1 VFIFLWVAILLL
13 PSLVFSQTTY
23 YVSNGGDDVNNDGL
37 SPSTPKQTI
46 NAAIAVASAGDIVS
60 IAAGT
65 YAGCTLN
72 KSVNLQGQGIGV
84 TIIQGSGSGNGIDVT
99 TNISGVTISN
109 LSITNF
115 QMGINFANTASTV
128 TNLTLNNVSSSGNT
142 THGFYSVATNF
153 DGLTIANCKFNN
165 NTPNFG
171 RGIWITG
178 GTTSHS
184 NIIIT
189 NSQFNNNGLVGFD
202 LSLHNSLNN
211 LTITGCEFLGNG
223 DSGIAF
229 YEGHSSPANSE
240 IVITNN
246 EVEMVGNS
254 RFGIEVKNATGTSLE
269 TGAGRVL
276 ISDNYIYQTST
287 GNDSRDFAGI
297 AVICRREGVAAYPEP
312 SGVVI
317 KNNLIENIQPG
328 DGTCGSCGGNVG
340 DGFGIVAGGNNHRI
354 LYNTVSGCKIGI
366 QLQGGNVNA
375 GTANSSP
382 STTGH
387 ANTLYFDRD
396 NSTTANGNIVR
407 YNNIIGGYIKAIRHL
422 QNSNFL
428 PNDVNDY
435 TGNWLGSAT
444 FALADIESRL
454 VSNAGT
460 APNFVDF
467 ASTANS
473 NAAFNP
479 WAAVDLD
486 DTLGNASGQRGVQI
500 GSSKTYRATATEPT
514 TSIGVIPQGIL
525 IANTAFKD
533 ILDIRTGAYPINANI
548 SVNKAIHLLGNG
560 GAGVRPTLTMFA
572 PCESIL
578 VAAAPNITIE
588 YLHLQVNGAG
598 GTATNGRH
606 GIFVDNHGIPLS
618 YNNLEILRNLIE
630 NINPAPNTIDVNAY
644 GIRLSLNPI
653 IAFTPGHNNIKID
666 NNIISVNPA
675 TQAFFGRAIRS
686 IGNFGLIKDNFI
698 QAGGLYGIQW
708 GDISGNTLIQ
718 GNTISSNAQA
728 GIELNI
734 PVANTTHIIQN
745 NILSV
750 PSALAASSQSFS
762 VIEIKDN
769 YNTNA
774 VVNILNNTITGHPNA
789 GIFLGRSSN
798 VNIVG
803 NTFTPFSTSTTY
815 NHIIVSTK
823 NRTAAA
829 SAGPALTSQNISIR
843 GNNFQSGTVLGGTG
857 IAFANHHSGAV
868 PAFSNITIG
877 TPAERNKFGPNMAR
891 FIALDPYYGNT
902 TSASLT
908 LPLGTFPNPYA
919 ALWTGSPATTM
930 ASVTENFNAVENEFD
945 VGTGLKTPAT
955 MTNPELILLEN
966 RIQHTIDY
974 GPLGFVTVKPNH
986 VFVTQQ
992 SFIAPAFT
1000 TEPRIRRGTNVINV
1014 DGFTLNVEGGAYNDN
1029 GSATDRP
1036 LTAFN
1041 TDFVPVGANPVI
1053 SKNWEM
1059 NGTAKTLNLL
1069 GDLTIDNQVIF
1080 NNGFIQTNANTL
1092 NFTPIAIDPAANP
1105 TTVGEKAISRIL
1117 GRARTIRNVGVNA
1130 YDFLGLNLPAG
1141 ADLGTLDLLRVS
1153 DVAGIVTTPS
1163 GISIACTWHINPST
1177 TNGRNGVE
1185 FRWLPAI
1192 NNGKSLAQ
1200 LQAWRYNGT
1209 DWEPRGPQ
1217 FSAPSTSPLITSVPI
1232 NVTQFSP
1239 WTISD
1244 VLNPLPVEL
1253 LAIKAYWNARN
1264 IPEVEWQTVA
1274 EIQADYFDVERS
1286 YNASDFVKIGTVPA
1300 KGSNSTYIF
1309 EDKQFS
1315 TKANVIYYR
1324 LRQIDKNGKFAYS
1337 RVVMVSR
1344 ELESRFVPK
1353 VYPNPTAGTIFV
1365 EMLVEEPVVMRVT
1378 DMYGKEHHRFVISAT
1393 ESKFDLG
1400 NLPKGVYFLQFETKN
1415 GTNIIKLAVQ

>member
-1 VFIFLWVAILLL
+1 MRKVFIFLWVAILLL
-13 PSLVFSQTTY
+13 PSLVFSQI
-23 YVSNGGDDVNNDGL
+23 YVSTTGNDNNNGSQNA
-37 SPSTPKQTI
+37 PKQTI
-46 NAAIAVASAGDIVS
+46 NAG
-60 IAAGT
+60 IAAAMPGQT
-65 YAGCTLN
+65 VFIIGPGIYAGCTLN
-72 KSVNLQGQGIGV
+72 KSVNLQGVGTGV
-84 TIIQGSGSGNGIDVT
+84 IIQGSGSGNGIDVT

-153 DGLTIANCKFNN
+153 SGLNVENCEFNGN
-165 NTPNFG
+165 SG

-184 NIIIT
+184 NISIT
-189 NSQFNNNGLVGFD
+189 DSQFNSNGLVGFD
-202 LSLHNSLNN
+202 LGLHHSLNN
-211 LTITGCEFLGNG
+211 LTITGCQFLGNG

-246 EVEMVGNS
+246 VVKMVGNS

-276 ISDNYIYQTST
+276 ISDNHIYQTST

-328 DGTCGSCGGNVG
+328 NGTCGSCGGNVG
-340 DGFGIVAGGNNHRI
+340 DGFGIVAGGNDHRI

-407 YNNIIGGYIKAIRHL
+407 YNNIIGCIKAIRHL
-422 QNSNFL
+422 QNSNFP

-479 WAAVDLD
+479 WAAVNLD
-486 DTLGNASGQRGVQI
+486 DDGTQRGVQI
-500 GSSKTYRATATEPT
+500 SNSKTYRATATEPT

-533 ILDIRTGAYPINANI
+533 VLDIRTGAYPINANV

-560 GAGVRPTLTMFA
+560 GSGTRPTLTMVA

-588 YLHLQVNGAG
+588 HLHLQVNGAG

-630 NINPAPNTIDVNAY
+630 NINPTPNTIDANAY

-653 IAFTPGHNNIKID
+653 ISFVPGHNNITID
-666 NNIISVNPA
+666 SNIISVNPA

-686 IGNFGLIKDNFI
+686 VGNFGVIQNNTI

-708 GDISGNTLIQ
+708 GDISGNTNIQ

-728 GIELNI
+728 GIELNT
-734 PVANTTHIIQN
+734 PVANTTHTIQN

-750 PSALAASSQSFS
+750 PSAIVPNSFS

-769 YNTNA
+769 YNPNA
-774 VVNILNNTITGHPNA
+774 KVNILNNTITGHPNA

-798 VNIVG
+798 VDIVG
-803 NTFTPFSTSTTY
+803 NTFIPFANSTTY
-815 NHIIVSTK
+815 NHIVVSTK

-843 GNNFQSGTVLGGTG
+843 GNNFQSSALVGGTG
-857 IAFANHHSGAV
+857 ISFANHHSGAV

-877 TPAERNKFGPNMAR
+877 TTAQRNKFGFGPNGHNMAR

-908 LPLGTFPNPYA
+908 LPLGTFLNPYA
-919 ALWTGSPATTM
+919 ALWTGSPVTTM
-930 ASVTENFNAVENEFD
+930 ASVTENFNAVENEFN

-955 MTNPELILLEN
+955 MTNSELILLEN

-1000 TEPRIRRGTNVINV
+1000 VQPRIRRATNVINA
-1014 DGFTLNVEGGAYNDN
+1014 DGFTLNVEGGTYNDD

-1041 TDFVPVGANPVI
+1041 TDFVPVGVNPVI
-1053 SKNWEM
+1053 SQNWEM
-1059 NGTAKTLNLL
+1059 NGAGKTLNLL
-1069 GDLTIDNQVIF
+1069 GDLTINNQVLF
-1080 NNGFIQTNANTL
+1080 NDGFIQTNANTL
-1092 NFTPIAIDPAANP
+1092 NFTPAAIDPAANP
-1105 TTVGEKAISRIL
+1105 TTVGEKADSRIL
-1117 GRARTIRNVGVNA
+1117 GRARTIRNVGTSA

-1192 NNGKSLAQ
+1192 NNFKDEAQ

-1253 LAIKAYWNARN
+1253 LTIKAYWNARN
-1264 IPEVEWQTVA
+1264 IPEVEWQTAA

-1286 YNASDFVKIGTVPA
+1286 YNATDFVKIGTVLA
-1300 KGSNSTYIF
+1300 KGNNSNYVF

-1324 LRQIDKNGKFAYS
+1324 LRQVDKNGKFTYS
-1337 RVVMVSR
+1337 RVVSVGR
-1344 ELESRFVPK
+1344 EANSRFVPK
-1353 VYPNPTAGTIFV
+1353 VYPNPTSGTIFV